1 MLGTQPDQGGVVQA
15 ALVEV
20 LGHSPLWS
28 CLILRG
34 YALCRAGRH
43 QPGK

>member
-1 MLGTQPDQGGVVQA
+1 VDTRLQLVTLGTQPDEGGVVQA

-20 LGHSPLWS
+20 RGHSPLWN

-34 YALCRAGRH
+34 DAL
-43 QPGK
+43 